1 MIWQQTPYT
10 SMFSILSFISI
21 LLGLYMWRHFRGR
34 EATVGLLL
42 ILASVEWSLVSLLQL
57 GSFDLATKLF
67 WNKIKYTGMVF
78 LPAAWLIFTFYYTG
92 HEKWE
97 TRTTLT
103 LLSSIPVITLGLTFT
118 NEVHNLIWSRTTL
131 DAEGTFSVLHHTYG
145 VWFHINIAYLYA
157 LIFLGS
163 FLLIQMIVHYRYL
176 FRWQSVVLLL
186 CALFPPLWS
195 LLYLFNINLYT
206 YLEPTPLSFPITN
219 VIVLFML
226 LYVRTADIVPVA
238 REIIMDSMGDSVIVL
253 DSKNRIVD
261 MNSSAQHLTKVTSNF
276 VGKSIEDVWPAW
288 STQVDLPSDWTG
300 MSKEIVLD
308 QEQKQKYHTYDLR
321 VSALTGWRGLPVSR
335 VIVIRDITERK
346 SAEEIIRKSE
356 EKYRLLAENVR
367 DVIWTTDEN
376 LHFTYVSPSAMYLWG
391 YSAEEVLNQ
400 SLKDGLTPS
409 SFKVVTETLE
419 EEKQD
424 QEDSSQTLELNH
436 TCKDGSTVWTETRI
450 TGLHDAEGRL
460 FGFLGVSR
468 DITERKKAENERK
481 KAEEK
486 IKASLEEKE
495 VLLREIHHRVKNNL
509 QIISSLLSLQS
520 RFIKDKEDAE
530 MLKESQDRILSMA
543 LIYEKLYL
551 SENLAY
557 INCNEYITDLV
568 NSLYLS
574 YSTARSITVTTEVE
588 DVRLPI
594 DTAIPCGLII
604 NELVSNCLK
613 HAFPGMGKGEVRVS
627 LRSIN
632 GSIELIVADNGVG
645 IPEDFDFENTE
656 SLGLHLVTILVEGQ
670 LSGKITLS
678 RKEGTEFC
686 ITFGETQ

>member
-42 ILASVEWSLVSLLQL
+42 ILASVEWSLVSLFQL
-57 GSFDLATKLF
+57 GSFDFATKLF
-67 WNKIKYTGMVF
+67 WNKIKYIGMVF

-92 HEKWE
+92 HEKWV
-97 TRTTLT
+97 TRTRLV
-103 LLSSIPVITLGLTFT
+103 LLSFVPVTTLGLTFT
-118 NEVHNLIWSRTTL
+118 NETHNLIWSRTAL
-131 DAEGTFSVLHHTYG
+131 DAEGTFLVLHHTYG
-145 VWFHINIAYLYA
+145 VWFYINIAYLYV

-195 LLYLFNINLYT
+195 FLYLFNINLYA

-261 MNSSAQHLTKVTSNF
+261 MNSSAQHLTKAGSNF
-276 VGKSIEDVWPAW
+276 VGKSISDVWPAW
-288 STQVDLPSDWTG
+288 STQVDLPSDWTD

-376 LHFTYVSPSAMYLWG
+376 LHFTYVSPSVKYLWG

-424 QEDSSQTLELNH
+424 QKDSSQTLELNH
-436 TCKDGSTVWTETRI
+436 TCKDGSTVWTEARI

-481 KAEEK
+481 RAEEK

-520 RFIKDKEDAE
+520 RFIKDREDAE
-530 MLKESQDRILSMA
+530 MLKESQDRIMSMA
-543 LIYEKLYL
+543 LIHEKLYL

-557 INCNEYITDLV
+557 INCSEYITDLV
-568 NSLYLS
+568 HSLYLS
-574 YSTARSITVTTEVE
+574 YSTARGITVTTDVE

-594 DTAIPCGLII
+594 DVAIPCGLII

-613 HAFPGMGKGEVRVS
+613 HAFPRMRKGEVRVS

-645 IPEDFDFENTE
+645 IPEDFDFKDTE

-670 LSGKITLS
+670 LRGEITLS

-686 ITFGETQ
+686 ITFSETQ